1 MFEFVRRHKRIM
13 QFVLVLLI
21 VPSFALFG
29 IEGYQRF
36 SEGNAAVA
44 RVAGR
49 DITQTEW
56 DEAHRQQADRLR
68 QQMPGIDARLLDS
81 PEFKYQT
88 LEQLLRERVLF
99 AAVLDQHLSP
109 TDDQLARFYQ
119 TEPDYAWLLQADKE
133 QRRDLLAARG
143 LTETMLDAQVRQDLA
158 LRQVLMGVSG
168 SAMAPQAA
176 ASAALD
182 AFFQQ
187 REIQWIPFSGQD
199 YLGKVQASD
208 AEVQAFYDAPAQA
221 ALFMAPEAASVDYLV
236 LDLAAVRRGVKVSE
250 EDLRRYYEENAGR
263 YTQPEERRVRHI
275 LVALPAGAT
284 AEAKAQARARAQG
297 LIDQLVQARGRFA
310 ELARQASGD
319 PESASRGG
327 DLDWAGRGAMV
338 SKRFEDAVFALKK
351 GELAAAPVET
361 EFGFH
366 VVELLDLR
374 GGEKRSFES
383 VRAELETEVGQQ
395 LAQKRFAEVAEQFTN
410 LVEQEDSLKPVAE
423 QLGLELRHV
432 DGLGRSGSGEEGS
445 VLRQPKLLE
454 VLFQTQNLA
463 GKRNTEVVELGAN
476 QLVAGHVVKHSP
488 ARRLPLA
495 EVREQVRA
503 AVLQSKA
510 AQAARDEGQARLKA
524 WQASPPD
531 AAILPAPRIVSR
543 AQAQGLPPALLDGVL
558 RAAPQPLPRWI
569 GVDLGEQGYALVRL
583 ARILPADMAAL
594 GDARQARGQYAQ
606 AWSRAEAEAYYT
618 ALRKR
623 YKAQI
628 TAPAPAPDAAA
639 SEAGR

>member
-1 MFEFVRRHKRIM
+1 MFDFVRRHKRIM
-13 QFVLVLLI
+13 QFLLVLLI
-21 VPSFALFG
+21 FPSFVLFG
-29 IEGYQRF
+29 IEGYQRY

-49 DITQTEW
+49 DITQADW
-56 DEAHRQQADRLR
+56 DAAHRQQADRLR

-81 PEFKYQT
+81 PEFKRQT

-119 TEPDYAWLLQADKE
+119 TEPDYAWLLQADKA

-143 LTETMLDAQVRQDLA
+143 LTEAMLDAQVRQDLA

-182 AFFQQ
+182 AYFQQ
-187 REIQWIPFSGQD
+187 REVQWISFAGRD

-208 AEVQAFYDAPAQA
+208 AEVQAFYEAPAQA
-221 ALFMAPEAASVDYLV
+221 GRFMAPEAASVDYLV
-236 LDLAAVRRGVKVSE
+236 LDLAAVRRGITVAE
-250 EDLRRYYEENAGR
+250 DDLRRYYEENAAR

-275 LVALPAGAT
+275 LIAVPAGAS

-297 LIDQLVQARGRFA
+297 LIEQLGQARARFA

-338 SKRFEDAVFALKK
+338 SKRFEEAVFALKK

-366 VVELLDLR
+366 VVELLDQR
-374 GGEKRSFES
+374 GGERRSFES

-410 LVEQEDSLKPVAE
+410 LVEQEDSLKPVAQ

-454 VLFQTQNLA
+454 LLFQPENLA
-463 GKRNTEVVELGAN
+463 GKRNTEVVELAAN
-476 QLVAGHVVKHSP
+476 QLVAAHVVKHTP

-495 EVREQVRA
+495 EVREQARA
-503 AVLQSKA
+503 AVLQVKA

-531 AAILPAPRIVSR
+531 AAILPAARLVSR
-543 AQAQGLPPALLDGVL
+543 AQAQSLPPALLDGIL
-558 RAAPQPLPRWI
+558 RAAPQPLPRWTGI
-569 GVDLGEQGYALVRL
+569 DLGDEGYALVRL
-583 ARILPADMAAL
+583 NRILPADAAAL
-594 GDARQARGQYAQ
+594 GDAQQARSQYAQ
-606 AWSRAEAEAYYT
+606 AWSRAEAEAYYQ

-628 TAPAPAPDAAA
+628 TAPAAPAGAA
-639 SEAGR
+639 SEAAR